1 MSYRYFRIWWYR
13 QLLPIFNCKIMWCLY
28 PRRSPGPK
36 AYSIYHELNRY
47 GHHLRQ
53 RASQLSIFAP
63 EHWNNVRLSTHTLLR
78 RAQLQW
84 FNVRAPHVPRQ
95 HAGRPVWD
103 TFRSNLG
110 VCHECYAM
118 PARSAMIP
126 LLAVSRRY
134 VWSVRV
140 VCILTNPGCEMKMK
154 ATTFVT

>member
-1 MSYRYFRIWWYR
+1 MELQVFQSLINKYCQYSIEKSCGVCTLGAV
-13 QLLPIFNCKIMWCLY
+13 QAL
-28 PRRSPGPK
+28 K

-140 VCILTNPGCEMKMK
+140 ACILTSPGYEMKMK